1 MKMNNTLKV
10 EIWSDVICPFCYI
23 GKRKFESA
31 LKQFEANDNIEITW
45 KSFQL
50 APDMKTDT
58 SISIDEYLAIHKGF
72 SIEKAREMNTYVTQI
87 AKQEG
92 LSFNFDRS
100 IVANTLLAHQMLHF
114 ARTVGKQEVT
124 KERLLKAYFTDGKNI
139 DDKQTLLELA
149 TEIGLDIDKLNQAL
163 NSNDFVDEV
172 KADIDEA
179 QQLGVRGVPFFVFN
193 RSHAVSGAQSV
204 EVFLETM
211 QQALNQTHNEV
222 AVSEGPTCDAKG
234 KCD

>member
-50 APDMKTDT
+50 APDLKTDT

-149 TEIGLDIDKLNQAL
+149 TEIGLDIDKLNLAL

-193 RSHAVSGAQSV
+193 RSHAISGAQPV
-204 EVFLETM
+204 EVFVETI
-211 QQALNQTHNEV
+211 QQVLKQTQEEIILSDDQV
-222 AVSEGPTCDAKG
+222 CDIDG
-234 KCD
+234 NCD

>member
-1 MKMNNTLKV
+1 MNNTLKV
-10 EIWSDVICPFCYI
+10 EIWSDIICPFCYI

-139 DDKQTLLELA
+139 DDEQTLLELA

-193 RSHAVSGAQSV
+193 RSHAISGAQLV
-204 EVFLETM
+204 EVFVETI
-211 QQALNQTHNEV
+211 QQVLKQTQEEIILSDDQV
-222 AVSEGPTCDAKG
+222 CDIDG
-234 KCD
+234 NCD

>member
-1 MKMNNTLKV
+1 MNNTLKV

-50 APDMKTDT
+50 APDLKTDT

-149 TEIGLDIDKLNQAL
+149 TEIGLDIDKLNLAL

-193 RSHAVSGAQSV
+193 RSHAISGAQPV
-204 EVFLETM
+204 EVFVETI
-211 QQALNQTHNEV
+211 QQVLKQTQEEIILSDDQV
-222 AVSEGPTCDAKG
+222 CDIDG
-234 KCD
+234 NCD

>member
-1 MKMNNTLKV
+1 MSTKLKV

-31 LKQFEANDNIEITW
+31 VKQLEANDTIEITW

-58 SISIDEYLAIHKGF
+58 SISIDQYLAIHKGF

-92 LSFNFDRS
+92 LTFNFDKS

-114 ARTVGKQEVT
+114 AHTAGKQDIT
-124 KERLLKAYFTDGKNI
+124 KERLLQAYFTDGKNL
-139 DDKQTLLELA
+139 DDKQTLLALGA
-149 TEIGLDIDKLNQAL
+149 EIGLDVDALSQVL
-163 NSNDFVDEV
+163 NSNTYVNEV
-172 KADIDEA
+172 EADIVEA

-193 RSHAVSGAQSV
+193 RTHAVSGAQSV
-204 EVFLETM
+204 DVFVETI
-211 QQALNQTHNEV
+211 QQAMNQY
-222 AVSEGPTCDAKG
+222 AKDKMVSEGPVCDASG
-234 KCD
+234 NCE

>member
-1 MKMNNTLKV
+1 MNNTLKV

-114 ARTVGKQEVT
+114 AHTVGKQEVT

-149 TEIGLDIDKLNQAL
+149 TEIGLDIDKLNLAL
-163 NSNDFVDEV
+163 NMNDFVDEV

-193 RSHAVSGAQSV
+193 RSHAISGAQPV
-204 EVFLETM
+204 EVFVETI
-211 QQALNQTHNEV
+211 QQVLKQTQEEIILSDNQ
-222 AVSEGPTCDAKG
+222 ACDIDG
-234 KCD
+234 NCD

>member
-1 MKMNNTLKV
+1 MNNTLKV

-50 APDMKTDT
+50 APDLKTDT

-72 SIEKAREMNTYVTQI
+72 SIEKTREMNTYVTQI

-139 DDKQTLLELA
+139 DDKQTLIELA

-193 RSHAVSGAQSV
+193 RSHAISGAQPV
-204 EVFLETM
+204 EVFVETI
-211 QQALNQTHNEV
+211 QQVLKQTQEEIILSDDQV
-222 AVSEGPTCDAKG
+222 CDIDG
-234 KCD
+234 NCD

>member
-1 MKMNNTLKV
+1 MNNTLKV

-31 LKQFEANDNIEITW
+31 LKQFEAKDNIEITW

-50 APDMKTDT
+50 APDLKTDT

-139 DDKQTLLELA
+139 DDKQTLIELA

-193 RSHAVSGAQSV
+193 RSHAISGAQPV
-204 EVFLETM
+204 EVFVETI
-211 QQALNQTHNEV
+211 QQVLKQTQEEIILSDDQV
-222 AVSEGPTCDAKG
+222 CDIDG
-234 KCD
+234 NCD

>member
-10 EIWSDVICPFCYI
+10 EIWSDIICPFCYI

-139 DDKQTLLELA
+139 DDEQTLLELA

-193 RSHAVSGAQSV
+193 RSHAISGAQLV
-204 EVFLETM
+204 EVFVETI
-211 QQALNQTHNEV
+211 QQVLKQTQEEIILSDDQV
-222 AVSEGPTCDAKG
+222 CDIDG
-234 KCD
+234 NCD